1 MKAEGRLELTYQPY
15 IQKDLNE
22 PFPIRYFGYTVF
34 RDREPSPSFPKL
46 TLDPSE
52 LGAAYIIEYA
62 VYYDYDIQHLYDL
75 EHVWVAVDQ
84 AGTVSGCW
92 SSFHGMRMRVDRL
105 PSFRLEG
112 THPILYAQPG
122 KHALLPDPKLFYL
135 NDQFPE
141 SCGAKAGGGLLIPP
155 MLEGTLKT
163 DDTLDQLIAQY
174 IRVHYAFTP
183 ALQYEPETVTPE
195 QMIPW
200 PQLLERIPDMVRKE
214 LARIRNGQ

>member
-1 MKAEGRLELTYQPY
+1 MEKEHRLALAYQPY

-84 AGTVSGCW
+84 AGTV
-92 SSFHGMRMRVDRL
+92 
-105 PSFRLEG
+105 PSR
-112 THPILYAQPG
+112 
-122 KHALLPDPKLFYL
+122 PKISWRSAICRWTSKWTTTCST
-135 NDQFPE
+135 P
-141 SCGAKAGGGLLIPP
+141 CGAWISL
-155 MLEGTLKT
+155 
-163 DDTLDQLIAQY
+163 
-174 IRVHYAFTP
+174 
-183 ALQYEPETVTPE
+183 
-195 QMIPW
+195 
-200 PQLLERIPDMVRKE
+200 
-214 LARIRNGQ
+214 

>member
-92 SSFHGMRMRVDRL
+92 SSFHGMRMRADRL
-105 PSFRLEG
+105 PSFHLHGEQLQHHPHPQRRAPQRLVLLRQRYG
-112 THPILYAQPG
+112 QRGLRHFD
-122 KHALLPDPKLFYL
+122 HAL
-135 NDQFPE
+135 
-141 SCGAKAGGGLLIPP
+141 
-155 MLEGTLKT
+155 
-163 DDTLDQLIAQY
+163 
-174 IRVHYAFTP
+174 
-183 ALQYEPETVTPE
+183 
-195 QMIPW
+195 
-200 PQLLERIPDMVRKE
+200 
-214 LARIRNGQ
+214 

>member
-1 MKAEGRLELTYQPY
+1 MEKEHRLALAYQPY

-92 SSFHGMRMRVDRL
+92 SRDRK
-105 PSFRLEG
+105 S
-112 THPILYAQPG
+112 
-122 KHALLPDPKLFYL
+122 
-135 NDQFPE
+135 
-141 SCGAKAGGGLLIPP
+141 
-155 MLEGTLKT
+155 
-163 DDTLDQLIAQY
+163 
-174 IRVHYAFTP
+174 V
-183 ALQYEPETVTPE
+183 V
-195 QMIPW
+195 
-200 PQLLERIPDMVRKE
+200 
-214 LARIRNGQ
+214 